1 MWSQKQYELDE
12 WKQINNELE
21 KNTVYVGWNKT
32 DCQNVEK
39 LILELKM
46 LF

>member
-32 DCQNVEK
+32 KIV
-39 LILELKM
+39 KM
-46 LF
+46 